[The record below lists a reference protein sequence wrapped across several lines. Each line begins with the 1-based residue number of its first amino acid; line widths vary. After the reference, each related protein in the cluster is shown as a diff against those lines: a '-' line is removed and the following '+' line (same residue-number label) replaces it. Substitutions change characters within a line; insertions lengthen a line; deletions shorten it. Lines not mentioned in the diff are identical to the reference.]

1 VDERFQ
7 PGDFL
12 FFQLEAGFALLRLI
26 GIDQRGENAVWHL
39 TAYNDLFDSPESIE
53 TAIAKPEKLNIAI
66 PHVALT
72 DRAFN
77 STQVATVG
85 NAPVTDAENQ
95 LISEW
100 RADANREISD
110 RSIRLLLGFR

>member
-1 VDERFQ
+1 MDERFQ

-26 GIDQRGENAVWHL
+26 GMDEQSAGTVWHL
-39 TAYNDLFDSPESIE
+39 TAYNDLFDSPKSIE
-53 TAIAKPEKLNIAI
+53 TAITKPEKLKIAI

-77 STQVATVG
+77 STQVATIG
-85 NAPVTDAENQ
+85 NAPVSDGENQ
-95 LISEW
+95 LMSEW